1 TQHEQVVFK
10 SAPGRTALPS
20 TQRAV
25 PPSPTPYVRT
35 PTRAGARSSCC
46 TPLSIGCHLPSKR
59 RITPSSPA
67 VTASVGDAAATV
79 RSDEVVPV
87 SNGLHPA
94 CSRRY
99 VTPPAPTAHAD
110 PLAKPTTP

>member
-1 TQHEQVVFK
+1 MEHVVLRL
-10 SAPGRTALPS
+10 ATGLTVLPS
-20 TQRAV
+20 TISAV
-25 PPSPTPYVRT
+25 PSSPTTYVNA
-35 PTRAGARSSCC
+35 PTRADARSSCC
-46 TPLSIGCHLPSKR
+46 TPLSIGCQRPSKR